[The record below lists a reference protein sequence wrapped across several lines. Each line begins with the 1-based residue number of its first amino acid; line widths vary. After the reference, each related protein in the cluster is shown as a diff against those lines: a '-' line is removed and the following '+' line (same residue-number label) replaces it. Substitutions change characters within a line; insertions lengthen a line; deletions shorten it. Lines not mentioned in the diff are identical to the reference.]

1 VNLDTLQ
8 LYCDVVRLRSF
19 SRGAAAHGISQSA
32 ASQSIQQLESDL
44 DVALL
49 DRSRR
54 PLQPTEEG
62 QLFYEA
68 CRTLLQDFEKAR
80 VEVQAARQRVD
91 GTVRVAAI
99 YSVGLHDMSRHMQP
113 FQAAYPQARVLLE

>member
-1 VNLDTLQ
+1 VVPFLTVNLDTLQ

-19 SRGAAAHGISQSA
+19 SRGAAVHGISQSA

-54 PLQPTEEG
+54 PLQATEEG
-62 QLFYEA
+62 RLFYEA
-68 CRTLLQDFEKAR
+68 CRTLLQGFEKAR

-99 YSVGLHDMSRHMQP
+99 YSVGLHDMSRHVQP
-113 FQAAYPQARVLLE
+113 FEAA